1 MKNKLLLLSLFLL
14 INVVSVSLQAQ
25 QLAFPGAEGFGRY
38 ATGARAV
45 ANPQIYHVTNLDD
58 SGPGSLRD
66 AISSPDVTSFLTYA
80 VKSN

>member
-45 ANPQIYHVTNLDD
+45 ANPQIYHA
-58 SGPGSLRD
+58 S
-66 AISSPDVTSFLTYA
+66 
-80 VKSN
+80 VKFNSRPF